1 MGTYPVDVMH
11 AASELSQL
19 VKTRRNDM
27 GLTQA
32 QVSLLSGLSRA
43 TVNQLENGTIKD
55 LSITRIAKLFGVL
68 GLSMTFSSARPKR
81 PSEPGRMS
89 ALERAAKSA
98 SVSYTAVLKPPQLEQ
113 AIATGIL
120 PTGFEP
126 HMNATLEDASIQ
138 LLSEVV
144 EEVHARSAIERSVL
158 WDNLRK
164 MAALLGSRRE
174 IWGANGAG
182 RGKRVA

>member
-1 MGTYPVDVMH
+1 MH

-32 QVSLLSGLSRA
+32 QLSLLSGLSRA

-68 GLSMTFSSARPKR
+68 GLSMTFSSTRTKR
-81 PSEPGRMS
+81 APEPGRTS
-89 ALERAAKSA
+89 ALERATRSA
-98 SVSYTAVLKPPQLEQ
+98 SVSYAAMLEPPQLEQ
-113 AIATGIL
+113 AIATAIP

-144 EEVHARSAIERSVL
+144 EEVHASSTIERSVL

-164 MAALLGSRRE
+164 MAALLGSRRD
-174 IWGANGAG
+174 IWDAREAG